1 VVSSSV
7 SFGSA
12 VKSGWARAFEYEGRS
27 SRAEYWWFQLFSNI
41 VAFLVA
47 FFAGF
52 EAGANGIPYNYYN
65 IYTISISII
74 LFVPSLSLTFRRRHD
89 LGLEGS
95 PFLLGQLGA
104 SALLPIAIWSSPS
117 DGYGGSGGSVFFA
130 LWLLSSGACFVW
142 FLTWAFRAGETGEN
156 LFGPNPLILNASS
169 TPVVSSPLTE
179 PLSPPPSR
187 PLVQTPSLPKSA
199 PIAMTTQP
207 DVTATPVATP
217 SPSKEATAVDPYQ
230 QAGEELISGR
240 LDPSVWARALVEG
253 GGVEGP
259 TKAAY
264 VKLRVADLERA
275 AAKAAKLSAGRKAEA
290 KAAREAAA
298 RELAAIS
305 AFDSGDYA
313 AAIPWYRDKAEEGDA
328 TVQRRLAEMLQSGGT
343 LKQNIEAV
351 GWFTKAAEQG
361 DAAAQNSLADA
372 YAKGV
377 GVGVNYGEAYMWF
390 TLASERGVQSGGMS
404 RDQVARKM
412 SPAEVTEAVRRAGHW
427 KPK

>member
-1 VVSSSV
+1 
-7 SFGSA
+7 
-12 VKSGWARAFEYEGRS
+12 
-27 SRAEYWWFQLFSNI
+27 
-41 VAFLVA
+41 
-47 FFAGF
+47 
-52 EAGANGIPYNYYN
+52 
-65 IYTISISII
+65 
-74 LFVPSLSLTFRRRHD
+74 
-89 LGLEGS
+89 
-95 PFLLGQLGA
+95 
-104 SALLPIAIWSSPS
+104 
-117 DGYGGSGGSVFFA
+117 
-130 LWLLSSGACFVW
+130 
-142 FLTWAFRAGETGEN
+142 
-156 LFGPNPLILNASS
+156 
-169 TPVVSSPLTE
+169 
-179 PLSPPPSR
+179 
-187 PLVQTPSLPKSA
+187 
-199 PIAMTTQP
+199 
-207 DVTATPVATP
+207 
-217 SPSKEATAVDPYQ
+217 
-230 QAGEELISGR
+230 
-240 LDPSVWARALVEG
+240 
-253 GGVEGP
+253 
-259 TKAAY
+259 

>member
-1 VVSSSV
+1 MVS
-7 SFGSA
+7 
-12 VKSGWARAFEYEGRS
+12 
-27 SRAEYWWFQLFSNI
+27 
-41 VAFLVA
+41 FLVA
-47 FFAGF
+47 FVVSF
-52 EAGANGIPYNYYN
+52 EAGIRGVPYNPYN
-65 IYTISISII
+65 IYNICTPLI
-74 LFVPSLSLTFRRRHD
+74 LYVPNLSLTFRRRHD
-89 LGLEGS
+89 LGLEGW

-104 SALLPIAIWSSPS
+104 PALFTTAIALGPSATS
-117 DGYGGSGGSVFFA
+117 DGSGASAFFA
-130 LWLLSSGACFVW
+130 LWLLSSVACFVW
-142 FLTWAFRAGETGEN
+142 LLTWAFRAGETGEN

-187 PLVQTPSLPKSA
+187 PLVQTPTPPQSA
-199 PIAMTTQP
+199 PITMTTQP
-207 DVTATPVATP
+207 DVTAPPVAPP
-217 SPSKEATAVDPYQ
+217 SPSMDATAVDPYQ
-230 QAGEELISGR
+230 QAGEELMSGR

-264 VKLRVADLERA
+264 VKQRVAGLERVAAEVADAAKQA
-275 AAKAAKLSAGRKAEA
+275 AAANQ
-290 KAAREAAA
+290 AAA

-313 AAIPWYRDKAEEGDA
+313 TAIPWYREKAEEGDA
-328 TVQRRLAEMLQSGGT
+328 TGQRRLAEMLQSGGSP
-343 LKQNIEAV
+343 KQIIEAV
-351 GWFTKAAEQG
+351 SWFTKAAEQG

-390 TLASERGVQSGGMS
+390 TLASERGIQSGGMS